1 MLIAQEFL
9 SSQKKLQSTQL
20 CSHERNPAGK
30 KASAQISTLIT
41 SFLSTSFQQ
50 QFFGLSLALPISG
63 KRWTAFSYFQKNA
76 TESLS
81 LPNSKP
87 YTEILKNS
95 YANGSLPPYSTFFL
109 EATFSQTHH
118 CERTGDLSFL
128 RYMYIQNIFFPKGEE
143 RETTYGIERT
153 VAVTKVEREK
163 TVCVYTSTCYAW
175 RGQLCCSIISFFFPS
190 ISPFFHLF
198 STLTTS
204 TFVIFL
210 GSGVPVSSTSTFW

>member
-1 MLIAQEFL
+1 MLRAQAFL
-9 SSQKKLQSTQL
+9 SSQKS
-20 CSHERNPAGK
+20 CNPLNYVVTKEIPLGK
-30 KASAQISTLIT
+30 KHQLKSPLLSQVFFQRPFSSNFLASPLHC
-41 SFLSTSFQQ
+41 
-50 QFFGLSLALPISG
+50 QFRERDGQLFHTF
-63 KRWTAFSYFQKNA
+63 KKNA